1 LITTKSGKTGQLKID
16 FSTSIIS
23 NSLRKKVYISTYG
36 KQFGSAALR
45 LGNISDGPGNFITY
59 TRSDGQTRKL
69 STDLVDV
76 TRYDYQDEI
85 FQKGLGTDN
94 YISLSGG
101 SENTK
106 YYFSGGFY
114 KNEGIIKN
122 TDFRR
127 FNFKARIEQIINKY
141 ITVIGGVAY
150 TNSFS
155 NEKPNGNVFWSPI
168 NSVNITNNLYNI
180 EERDASGNL
189 KGVEPTRVNP
199 LSVIEDMSL
208 TQAVSRTIS
217 DLQVKIKPAKGLS
230 IDYVLGIDNIAQ
242 EGRNLI
248 ERYPYISAQEGLGYV
263 GHALQILFQLTMML
277 TFHTRQSL
285 RISLR

>member
-1 LITTKSGKTGQLKID
+1 MDPGQAMAWCLITTKSGKTGKLKID

-45 LGNISDGPGNFITY
+45 LGNISDGPAPFITY
-59 TRSDGQTRKL
+59 TRADGQVRKL

-76 TRYDYQDEI
+76 TRYDYQDDI
-85 FQKGLGTDN
+85 FQKGIGTDN
-94 YISLSGG
+94 YISLSGDQKIRNIIFQG
-101 SENTK
+101 A
-106 YYFSGGFY
+106 
-114 KNEGIIKN
+114 IIKM
-122 TDFRR
+122 
-127 FNFKARIEQIINKY
+127 KASSRTQISEDLILKQELSRIINKY

-217 DLQVKIKPAKGLS
+217 DLQVKIKPTKG
-230 IDYVLGIDNIAQ
+230 IKY
-242 EGRNLI
+242 
-248 ERYPYISAQEGLGYV
+248 
-263 GHALQILFQLTMML
+263 
-277 TFHTRQSL
+277 
-285 RISLR
+285 